1 MPRPKINRKMV
12 TPPKFKGFKP
22 YGYYAEEQ
30 APVSMLFEEYET
42 IRLCDYELLSQ
53 SEVAQ
58 FMGVSRPTVTRIY
71 ESARRKVAIAFS
83 EARSIVIEGGNVF
96 FDSNWFHCK
105 NCKSHFN
112 NPENHKKLI
121 CPVCDSKSVLPVNHA
136 QNNLTT

>member
-1 MPRPKINRKMV
+1 
-12 TPPKFKGFKP
+12 
-22 YGYYAEEQ
+22 
-30 APVSMLFEEYET
+30 
-42 IRLCDYELLSQ
+42 
-53 SEVAQ
+53 
-58 FMGVSRPTVTRIY
+58 MGVSRPTVTRIY